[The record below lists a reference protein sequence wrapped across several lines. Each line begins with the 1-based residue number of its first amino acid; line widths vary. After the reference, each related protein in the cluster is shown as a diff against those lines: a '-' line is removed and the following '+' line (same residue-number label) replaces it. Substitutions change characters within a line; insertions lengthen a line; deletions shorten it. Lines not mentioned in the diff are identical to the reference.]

1 MNYLI
6 YLFFLETLLLISFS
20 VVIDIY
26 FLGVKKQNLFVR
38 SIEGV
43 AILFLLPAAGVII
56 RDYPE
61 FIYVEQSMITMFLAF
76 LIGYYLQ
83 IKIQKSKQKEE
94 IQINHI

>member
-6 YLFFLETLLLISFS
+6 YLFFIEILLLVSFS

-26 FLGVKKQNLFVR
+26 FLGVKKQNLFIK

-43 AILFLLPAAGVII
+43 AIIFLLPAAGVII
-56 RDYPE
+56 REYPE
-61 FIYVEQSMITMFLAF
+61 FVYVEQSMITMFLAF
-76 LIGYYLQ
+76 LVGYYLQ

-94 IQINHI
+94 IQINDI

>member
-6 YLFFLETLLLISFS
+6 YLFFIEILLLVSFS

-26 FLGVKKQNLFVR
+26 FLGVKKQNLFIK

-43 AILFLLPAAGVII
+43 AIIFLLPAAGVII
-56 RDYPE
+56 REYPE
-61 FIYVEQSMITMFLAF
+61 FVYVEQSMITMFLAF
-76 LIGYYLQ
+76 LVGYYLQ

-94 IQINHI
+94 IRINDI